1 MKFNKAIIKDHL
13 QDIRLM
19 DCRDL
24 EFCTDI
30 WTSYLWCDRCHK
42 RTYVLFHKYLNGL
55 KPWTEGRDN
64 KGHYMV
70 KQVTP

>member
-30 WTSYLWCDRCHK
+30 CIIPQIFEWPETLDR
-42 RTYVLFHKYLNGL
+42 RT
-55 KPWTEGRDN
+55 
-64 KGHYMV
+64 V
-70 KQVTP
+70 KQVSP